1 MITTGQTISNLAIA
15 NNESVVQ
22 QSIIGFFQ
30 SKSNLLFNRFRGDD
44 GVLYDESS
52 KNKKWYVSILFEFKL
67 DENLSSNKSL
77 AKALVQSLVYL
88 HRMDESTQ
96 LKTPKVVAIVDKNEF
111 VYFHTNQLISYLV
124 EEIKWPSSAS
134 DCWKE
139 VPSLYELV
147 LNEDCASF
155 ESGNVHP
162 VYATFALGRD
172 AEWACRLF
180 VLEMKEAYE
189 EGIGTFLT
197 IHHKSPALVGSNVLF
212 NSLSFL
218 NCWIIKS

>member
-44 GVLYDESS
+44 GVLYDELP
-52 KNKKWYVSILFEFKL
+52 KNKKGYISILFEFKL
-67 DENLSSNKSL
+67 DENLSSNKFL
-77 AKALVQSLVYL
+77 ARALVQSLVYL

-111 VYFHTNQLISYLV
+111 VYFDTNQLIGYLS

-139 VPSLYELV
+139 VRS
-147 LNEDCASF
+147 
-155 ESGNVHP
+155 
-162 VYATFALGRD
+162 
-172 AEWACRLF
+172 
-180 VLEMKEAYE
+180 
-189 EGIGTFLT
+189 
-197 IHHKSPALVGSNVLF
+197 
-212 NSLSFL
+212 
-218 NCWIIKS
+218 